1 MPALNILAVDDD
13 PLIGMLIGAFA
24 RGLGHSV
31 VTVES
36 GEEAIARYRAEAFDL
51 VLVDRQ
57 MPGLDGLETTRAL
70 RAIQHGRSWLPIIML
85 SAGSATD
92 EQVLALNAGC
102 DDFIAKPI
110 NFQILEA
117 KINSF
122 RRISTLQREVAEQR
136 SELLRYAGLEAEQRR
151 ICAFLMERLVR
162 RETLEE
168 THIDHWLQ
176 PAAEVSGDLPLAC
189 TARNGDVYVMLAD
202 ATGHGLPAAL
212 TLIPLS
218 QTFYAMAAKG
228 YQLDSIAREMNLQH
242 RKYSPSDRFV
252 AALMAVFSARES
264 TIEVWNG
271 GLPAAILLS
280 EEGGYMRRFRSLNLP
295 LGIVPDSEFSCET
308 ETVLVQNQKHLLMYS
323 DGLIEAEAPDGEAF
337 GMGRL
342 LQSVEQSPMSECL
355 GRLQAA
361 VSVHLGGAEPHDD
374 VSCLLLDCRRPEQ
387 SLELASAAEAD
398 AAVAENWQFSLTL
411 EAAQLRRLDLEP
423 MLTGFCNTLG
433 LDQKRQGP
441 FSLILRELL
450 ANALDHG
457 LLGLGSEL
465 KDGLEGFERYLQLRF
480 ERLEA
485 LNHGSIQ
492 LEISQVGST
501 QGNQLS
507 IAVIDSGPG
516 FDWEKYKQ
524 SLAADAEGAY
534 HGRGL
539 LLVERISDNLEIRGR
554 GNHVLA
560 QLFWGASA
568 HPTA

>member
-1 MPALNILAVDDD
+1 MCSLRILAVDDD
-13 PLIGMLIGAFA
+13 PMIGMLIGAFA
-24 RGLGHSV
+24 RGLGHAV

-57 MPGLDGLETTRAL
+57 MPGLDGLETTRVL
-70 RAIQHGRSWLPIIML
+70 RDIQQDSAWLPIIML
-85 SAGSATD
+85 SGSSATE

-122 RRISTLQREVAEQR
+122 RRISTLQRKIAEQR

-151 ICAFLMERLVR
+151 ICGFLMERLVR
-162 RETLEE
+162 RETLEA
-168 THIDHWLQ
+168 THIDYWLQ

-189 TARNGDVYVMLAD
+189 TARNGDIYVMLAD

-218 QTFYAMAAKG
+218 QTFYAMATKG

-252 AALMAVFSARES
+252 AALMAVFSARDS
-264 TIEVWNG
+264 TIEIWNG
-271 GLPAAILLS
+271 GLPPAMLLS
-280 EEGGYMRRFRSLNLP
+280 EQGGIVRSFRSLNLP
-295 LGIVPDSEFSCET
+295 LGIVSDSEFHCEI
-308 ETVLVQNQKHLLMYS
+308 ETVLVQNQAHLLMYS
-323 DGLIEAEAPDGEAF
+323 DGLIEAESAAGEPF
-337 GMGRL
+337 GRVRL
-342 LQSVEQSPMSECL
+342 QQSIEQVPMSECL
-355 GRLQAA
+355 QRLQNA
-361 VSVHLGGAEPHDD
+361 VSAHLGGAAPHDD
-374 VSCLLLDCRRPEQ
+374 LSCLLLDCCQPEPDK
-387 SLELASAAEAD
+387 ELVGGPVADGAIAES
-398 AAVAENWQFSLTL
+398 WQFSLTL

-450 ANALDHG
+450 TNALDHG

-465 KDGLEGFERYLQLRF
+465 KNGLEGFERYLQLRL
-480 ERLEA
+480 ERLDE
-485 LNHGSIQ
+485 LNHGQIQ
-492 LEISQVGST
+492 LEISQTGST

-539 LLVERISDNLEIRGR
+539 LLVERISDNLEVRGR

-560 QLFWGASA
+560 QLFWGAGA
-568 HPTA
+568 HPSA